1 MLLGEFTDGAEI
13 PKAAGEVGGGGT
25 LLVERG
31 LCPVSGQ
38 TDLAKDTVCEDPYS
52 ERASDRARRRR
63 LFVSSSNSRGSA
75 EEVLEDAPRCNAR
88 CRAVPG

>member
-1 MLLGEFTDGAEI
+1 MLLGEFADGAEI
-13 PKAAGEVGGGGT
+13 PKAAGGGGT
-25 LLVERG
+25 LVVERG
-31 LCPVSGQ
+31 LCLVSGQ
-38 TDLAKDTVCEDPYS
+38 TVLAKDTVCEDPYS

-75 EEVLEDAPRCNAR
+75 EEALDEAPHCNAR

>member
-13 PKAAGEVGGGGT
+13 PKAAESAGGGGT
-25 LLVERG
+25 LLERG

-38 TDLAKDTVCEDPYS
+38 TVLAKDAVCEDPYS

-75 EEVLEDAPRCNAR
+75 EEALEEAPRCNAR